1 MVQRIGKSFKM
12 PVFSSI
18 FGEETLRL
26 LVYEHVSGGGFAE
39 EPISSGVLSEGFGM
53 LRTLISD
60 FKAGGH
66 YVTTLLDS
74 QLARLNPPIHADCV
88 VPVFSSREAK
98 EAIRK
103 ISESADATYI
113 IAPETDQILQ
123 SLVESIEQTGAA
135 SLNCPSS
142 IIEKVANKAVL
153 HKTLRKLGL
162 PSPETI
168 MFSVL
173 DNVTEIKATIN
184 GRLNFPL
191 IFKPLNGVSCCG
203 LSVVR
208 HEDQVAGAVGKIIR
222 ESSSKH
228 FMAQELIKGTAAS
241 VCLISTGGEAL
252 SISLN
257 KQYVTIGA
265 PEAISSYDGGLV
277 PFDNPLKPEA
287 FVIAEKIVKSF
298 RDLRGFVGVDLV
310 LTEKE
315 IVTVEINPRLTTS
328 YVGLRQ
334 VANFNPAQ
342 AIINAVLKRELPT
355 NIQSCGYA
363 YFSKVETP
371 NPTINALQKTYKMN
385 ELVSP
390 PFPVSG
396 NGTAC
401 ALISSHSA
409 TLKETMLRFRE
420 AKKRF
425 LSIISRGK

>member
-1 MVQRIGKSFKM
+1 MS
-12 PVFSSI
+12 VFSSI

-60 FKAGGH
+60 FKASGH

-74 QLARLNPPIHADCV
+74 RLAKLNPPIGADCV

-98 EAIRK
+98 VAIRK
-103 ISESADATYI
+103 ISESADAAYI
-113 IAPETDQILQ
+113 IAPETDQVLQ

-135 SLNCPSS
+135 SLNCPAN

-173 DNVTEIKATIN
+173 DDVTEIKATIN

-208 HEDQVAGAVGKIIR
+208 HEDQVASAVGKITR
-222 ESSSKH
+222 ESSSKN
-228 FMAQELIKGTAAS
+228 FVAQELINGVAAS
-241 VCLISTGGEAL
+241 VCLISTGSEAL

-287 FVIAEKIVKSF
+287 FAITEKIVKSF
-298 RDLRGFVGVDLV
+298 QDLRGYVGVDLV

-315 IVTVEINPRLTTS
+315 IVAVEINPRLTTS
-328 YVGLRQ
+328 YVGLRR
-334 VANFNPAQ
+334 VVTFNPAQ

-355 NIQSCGYA
+355 NIQNCGYA
-363 YFSKVETP
+363 YFSKIETP

-390 PFPVSG
+390 PFPVSD

-401 ALISSHSA
+401 TLISSHSA
-409 TLKETMLRFRE
+409 TLKETMLRFSE

-425 LSIISRGK
+425 LSTISGGK